1 MAAPSADDFP
11 TALQG
16 RFREASGVGRRW
28 MYVTASDLHREV
40 EGHSTSAGED
50 RMRLCVDAMRD
61 AMRDGD
67 TVLCEAPGGDGATL
81 TIRYLLPRP

>member
-1 MAAPSADDFP
+1 MSAPSADDFAI
-11 TALQG
+11 ALQG

-40 EGHSTSAGED
+40 GGYPAGDSED
-50 RMRLCVDAMRD
+50 RMRLCAGAMRE